1 LTPDTALADAVAGFV
16 DEVGLVM
23 EVIANQ
29 LEHVQADRVGDDVML
44 EAFNLSA
51 AFIDCD
57 GLETDDELWAFL
69 AAFGPRYEG
78 NLANAT
84 PKDIRASGMI
94 TGKHQMLDKP
104 SALFEILLGVDARN
118 ASRHATTYYEN
129 ALRIAHTVASLDAHV
144 SRTELLA
151 IERFRTLMLDAMQRA
166 HAGGPPE
173 APGSTGGTPP
183 GAPVT
188 PGAPPA
194 GTAPGATPPLTAT
207 QATSTTAPEAA
218 PAAEALPPPRPL
230 DELLAELDDLVGLAE
245 VKTEV
250 KLVANLLKV
259 QKLREERN
267 LPTLDTTRHLVFVG
281 NPGTGKTTV
290 ARLVAQIYR
299 TLGVVERGHL
309 VETDRSGLVAGYV
322 GQTAT
327 KVMAVFDEAH
337 GGVLLIDEAYSLVR
351 GGENDFG
358 REAIDT
364 VVKAMEDRRDSV
376 VVIVAG
382 YPDEMDAFLDAN
394 PGLRS
399 RFPKTIEFPD
409 YTTDELVGIFT
420 SIAEDNHYTLGPGAT
435 DEVRAW
441 LEAFPRGKG
450 FGNGRL
456 ARNLFEHAVGKHAT
470 RIVTLDAPSD
480 EQLTTLM
487 PDDIAEP
494 GEGPGHRPS
503 PLDAASALEQSA
515 HDREVDRLAD
525 LVIDEMVKDADGPPG
540 GGP

>member
-1 LTPDTALADAVAGFV
+1 VLSADTALAEATRRFI

-29 LEHVQADRVGDDVML
+29 LANVDASKVNDDVVL

-51 AFIDCD
+51 AFIDVD

-78 NLANAT
+78 NLAAAT
-84 PKDIRASGMI
+84 PQDIRSSGMI
-94 TGKHQMLDKP
+94 TGKRTLLDKP
-104 SALFEILLGVDARN
+104 SALFEILVGVDAKN
-118 ASRHATTYYEN
+118 KSRHATTYYER
-129 ALRIAHTVASLDAHV
+129 ALAVAHTVASLDSHV

-151 IERFRTLMLDAMQRA
+151 IERFRTMLLETMSRA
-166 HAGGPPE
+166 HDA
-173 APGSTGGTPP
+173 APD
-183 GAPVT
+183 APS
-188 PGAPPA
+188 PPPA
-194 GTAPGATPPLTAT
+194 ANASGDAASDGADDTDPATAT
-207 QATSTTAPEAA
+207 ATVGTVGDDGT
-218 PAAEALPPPRPL
+218 AAEALPPPRPL

-245 VKTEV
+245 VKQEV
-250 KLVANLLKV
+250 KLVANLLQV
-259 QKLREERN
+259 QKLRRERS
-267 LPTLDTTRHLVFVG
+267 LATLETTRHLVFVG

-290 ARLVAQIYR
+290 ARLVAEIYR

-309 VETDRSGLVAGYV
+309 VETDRAGLVAGYV

-327 KVMAVFDEAH
+327 KVMKAFDDAN

-364 VVKAMEDRRDSV
+364 IVKAMEDRRDTV

-382 YPDEMDAFLDAN
+382 YPDEMDGFLDAN

-409 YTTDELVGIFT
+409 YTTDELVSIFE
-420 SIAEDNHYTLGPGAT
+420 SIAEDAHYRVGDGTEGNETEAK
-435 DEVRAW
+435 VREW
-441 LEAFPRGKG
+441 LTAFPRGKG

-456 ARNLFEHAVGKHAT
+456 ARNLFEDAVGRHAT
-470 RIVTLDAPSD
+470 RIVGVDAPTD
-480 EQLTTLM
+480 DQLCTLM
-487 PDDIAEP
+487 PEDIAPP
-494 GEGPGHRPS
+494 GTGPGHRPS
-503 PLDAASALEQSA
+503 PE
-515 HDREVDRLAD
+515 D
-525 LVIDEMVKDADGPPG
+525 LVLDHETPA
-540 GGP
+540 